1 MNNKNSI
8 DDDVDRLFQDDNPTA
23 EAVRSLINVTSRK
36 KGENSEVE
44 LKTDLNLD
52 EIKLHTVLET
62 LGLVLEDDHINFNS
76 KCILLNLIEKK
87 ERKSIS
93 KDRQSRSEIVAIA
106 RQPDQILMPGQEQNP
121 GMLKKFFTSKKNREQ
136 QY

>member
-1 MNNKNSI
+1 MNNKKSI

-62 LGLVLEDDHINFNS
+62 LGLVLED
-76 KCILLNLIEKK
+76 
-87 ERKSIS
+87 
-93 KDRQSRSEIVAIA
+93 
-106 RQPDQILMPGQEQNP
+106 
-121 GMLKKFFTSKKNREQ
+121 GMKF
-136 QY
+136 YLV